1 MIKGYLFWLSSNNSS
16 FNSASRVDKGCW
28 CCRRRRG
35 VIGVTT
41 TDSVG
46 DDESMRSYLSPIEGK
61 GDRQVDRQEFFC
73 SSMVASEIAT
83 KKWKKKFMKSLQ
95 QKYKKNIFFWTWL
108 IEGVYAVT
116 VKSNAI
122 NLYLHRLPVLR

>member
-1 MIKGYLFWLSSNNSS
+1 MQLIKGYLLWLSSKNSS
-16 FNSASRVDKGCW
+16 FNSASRDDKGG

-61 GDRQVDRQEFFC
+61 GDRQVDRQFLVFLQTKWCFFYH
-73 SSMVASEIAT
+73 
-83 KKWKKKFMKSLQ
+83 W
-95 QKYKKNIFFWTWL
+95 WW
-108 IEGVYAVT
+108 
-116 VKSNAI
+116 
-122 NLYLHRLPVLR
+122 

>member
-1 MIKGYLFWLSSNNSS
+1 MIKGYLFSLSSNNSS
-16 FNSASRVDKGCW
+16 FNSASRVDKGC

-61 GDRQVDRQEFFC
+61 GDRQVDRQE
-73 SSMVASEIAT
+73 S
-83 KKWKKKFMKSLQ
+83 
-95 QKYKKNIFFWTWL
+95 FFWFY
-108 IEGVYAVT
+108 VAVEM
-116 VKSNAI
+116 
-122 NLYLHRLPVLR
+122 